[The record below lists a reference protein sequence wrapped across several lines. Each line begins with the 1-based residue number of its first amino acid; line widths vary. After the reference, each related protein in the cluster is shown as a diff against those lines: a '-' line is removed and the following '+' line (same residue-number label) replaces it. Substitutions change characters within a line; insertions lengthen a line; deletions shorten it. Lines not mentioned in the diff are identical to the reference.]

1 VIVAEMV
8 RVFLYRNSQNLDC
21 K

>member
-21 K
+21 